1 MGKESIQN
9 KSETA
14 SGARTEVRGGFPRV
28 WAERDR
34 QTEEQTE
41 REQKLISPG
50 YSSHSD
56 AMEKARQENESQ
68 LGTRIV

>member
-1 MGKESIQN
+1 MGKESIQD

-14 SGARTEVRGGFPRV
+14 SGARTEARSGFPRV

-34 QTEEQTE
+34 QTEGQRE

-56 AMEKARQENESQ
+56 AMEKLDRRMNSN
-68 LGTRIV
+68 